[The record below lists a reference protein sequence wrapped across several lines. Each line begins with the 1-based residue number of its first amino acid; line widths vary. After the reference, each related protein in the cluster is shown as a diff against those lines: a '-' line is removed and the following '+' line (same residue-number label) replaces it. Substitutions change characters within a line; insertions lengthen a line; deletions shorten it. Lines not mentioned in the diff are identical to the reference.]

1 MIAIKQFEFEFEFE
15 RRNSIAIAMEL
26 RVSCNKPSICNG
38 NIRIIILY

>member
-1 MIAIKQFEFEFEFE
+1 MIAIKQFEFEFEF
-15 RRNSIAIAMEL
+15 AMEL